1 MASKGAMA
9 ADDAVPSLPKDRE
22 AVLKRLIEA
31 RPDAPRPRAQLA
43 RSAPATVAAG
53 AAAAG

>member
-1 MASKGAMA
+1 MA